1 MVREPGLRALNQ
13 SKRTRH
19 RQMVTG
25 RAAIGGGL
33 PPKLFVAGFLG
44 LVIAGIFYYRADASK
59 VEEQRGALLAQQR
72 AMEATLGPKLRPLQ
86 GSIEKAA
93 LELAQEPFAG
103 DLVELSESP
112 ERLWTSPGVYLRL
125 RLEDARSEESMR
137 KAARS
142 ALRDAFS
149 ACLFRDPKGLPFG
162 EGKPCKESLDC
173 DAGELCTE
181 FAVCQRPST
190 PFNMKLVH
198 RAASVLESTWVEQV
212 REARTDLGL
221 LALERMLESVTR
233 VDVPLAIEVLQR
245 AQFVVVLLDEPASG
259 DVLPERGAEES
270 DADYAQRIPH
280 AARAGIWSFKDE
292 KWLARLRLEA
302 RGELREV
309 SATKADFG
317 PESERTR
324 QRQAQGCAFALEFQN
339 RLQKGAASKEGSGGE
354 PAAAP

>member
-1 MVREPGLRALNQ
+1 MVREPGLKVLNQ

-25 RAAIGGGL
+25 RAAVGGGL
-33 PPKLFVAGFLG
+33 PPKLFLAGFLL
-44 LVIAGIFYYRADASK
+44 LVVAGIFYYRADAGK

-72 AMEATLGPKLRPLQ
+72 AIEATLGPKLRPLQ
-86 GSIEKAA
+86 SNIENAA
-93 LELAQEPFAG
+93 LELSRDPFEG
-103 DLVELSESP
+103 GLVDLSEPP
-112 ERLWTSPGVYLRL
+112 ENLWTTPSVYLRL
-125 RLEDARSEESMR
+125 RLEDARSQETMR

-149 ACLFRDPKGLPFG
+149 GCLFRDPKGVPVG
-162 EGKPCKESLDC
+162 EGKACKESLDC
-173 DAGELCTE
+173 EAGELCTE

-198 RAASVLESTWVEQV
+198 RAASVLDESWIAQV
-212 REARTDLGL
+212 REARSDLTL
-221 LALERMLESVTR
+221 TALERMLESVTR

-245 AQFVVVLLDEPASG
+245 AQFVVVLLDEPASLSE
-259 DVLPERGAEES
+259 LPERGHEES
-270 DADYAQRIPH
+270 DADFAQRIPH
-280 AARAGIWSFKDE
+280 NARAGIWSFKEE

-309 SATKADFG
+309 GATKADFG

-324 QRQAQGCAFALEFQN
+324 QRQAQGCAFALEFQTS
-339 RLQKGAASKEGSGGE
+339 LQKGAAPEKEADGE
-354 PAAAP
+354 AAPAP